1 MADPTPFNWEFFSNE
16 ISNISQR
23 VNKLPTG
30 AEVKNMINDGLKAH
44 TGECPVYQRM
54 LEKGVND
61 ITGVHDVS
69 KYRPERTSIP
79 AAMAKAVPV
88 RIRYLLFALGSAAAG
103 AVSTWAAQ

>member
-44 TGECPVYQRM
+44 TGECPV
-54 LEKGVND
+54 
-61 ITGVHDVS
+61 
-69 KYRPERTSIP
+69 
-79 AAMAKAVPV
+79 
-88 RIRYLLFALGSAAAG
+88 
-103 AVSTWAAQ
+103 